1 MKESVPSNED
11 FTNIYNKHSEEI
23 KNLNMK
29 KMEHSQILFRAT

>member
-29 KMEHSQILFRAT
+29 KMELLTV